1 MTQRTKR
8 LLYWLPRVLGILFAV
23 FISIFALDVFGVG
36 YSFWET
42 VWALLMHLVPTGIVV
57 LILVLAWHW
66 AWVGA
71 VLFPLL
77 GVLYIAVFWEPS
89 NWPAYLLLS
98 GPLVLIGILFWL
110 NWHYRTEL
118 QPR

>member
-1 MTQRTKR
+1 M
-8 LLYWLPRVLGILFAV
+8 
-23 FISIFALDVFGVG
+23 FGAG
-36 YSFWET
+36 YSFWEM
-42 VWALLMHLVPTGIVV
+42 VWALLMHLVPTAIVV
-57 LILVLAWHW
+57 VILVLAWHW
-66 AWVGA
+66 AWVGG

-77 GVLYIAVFWEPS
+77 GVLYIVVFWKPS

-118 QPR
+118 QTQ